1 MLRLNKYLSEAGVC
15 SRREADRLIE
25 QGRVKVDGTPA
36 TVGMQVD
43 EHAQITVDGK
53 AVGEK
58 KQKTILIAVNK
69 PRGIVCSEAHQGNDT
84 NIIEFLQYPKRITY
98 MGRLDKDS
106 EGLLLMTNRG
116 DLINEMMR
124 AAHYHEKEYEVVVD
138 RPFTDRFL
146 NDLAAGV
153 YLKELDVTTRPCQV
167 QRLGKRKF
175 SIVLTQGLNRQIR
188 RMCGELGYH
197 VQELKRTRIMNIRLG
212 HLKTGTWRNV
222 TEEELQE
229 LLYLLEESGA
239 EAAEAAETEAK
250 SLKAKYEDSLK
261 NAHDE
266 SISILNK
273 AKINARA
280 EYDRIVGEAD
290 GEAQKIVSKART
302 DMEQE
307 REQAL
312 KEVKTEIGDLI
323 ALAVDKVAGTKASAE
338 SDKELIDQ
346 FLSDVDADD
355 K

>member
-1 MLRLNKYLSEAGVC
+1 
-15 SRREADRLIE
+15 
-25 QGRVKVDGTPA
+25 
-36 TVGMQVD
+36 
-43 EHAQITVDGK
+43 
-53 AVGEK
+53 
-58 KQKTILIAVNK
+58 
-69 PRGIVCSEAHQGNDT
+69 
-84 NIIEFLQYPKRITY
+84 

-153 YLKELDVTTRPCQV
+153 YLKELDVTTRPCQI

-175 SIVLTQGLNRQIR
+175 SIILTQGLNRQIR

-239 EAAEAAETEAK
+239 EAAEAAETEG
-250 SLKAKYEDSLK
+250 
-261 NAHDE
+261 
-266 SISILNK
+266 
-273 AKINARA
+273 A
-280 EYDRIVGEAD
+280 E
-290 GEAQKIVSKART
+290 
-302 DMEQE
+302 
-307 REQAL
+307 
-312 KEVKTEIGDLI
+312 
-323 ALAVDKVAGTKASAE
+323 
-338 SDKELIDQ
+338 
-346 FLSDVDADD
+346 
-355 K
+355 

>member
-188 RMCGELGYH
+188 RMCGELG
-197 VQELKRTRIMNIRLG
+197 
-212 HLKTGTWRNV
+212 
-222 TEEELQE
+222 
-229 LLYLLEESGA
+229 SCAGA
-239 EAAEAAETEAK
+239 EADPDHEYPSGT
-250 SLKAKYEDSLK
+250 LEDRHLEK
-261 NAHDE
+261 C
-266 SISILNK
+266 
-273 AKINARA
+273 
-280 EYDRIVGEAD
+280 DRGRTAGASVSAGRVRGRSSRGSRD
-290 GEAQKIVSKART
+290 GRSRIRWTRLPV
-302 DMEQE
+302 
-307 REQAL
+307 
-312 KEVKTEIGDLI
+312 
-323 ALAVDKVAGTKASAE
+323 
-338 SDKELIDQ
+338 
-346 FLSDVDADD
+346 
-355 K
+355 

>member
-1 MLRLNKYLSEAGVC
+1 MEKVRLQKIIADSGYC
-15 SRREADRLIE
+15 SRRKAEEYIE
-25 QGRVKVDGTPA
+25 QGCVKVNGRPVSLGDKADPKNDIV
-36 TVGMQVD
+36 TVN
-43 EHAQITVDGK
+43 
-53 AVGEK
+53 GEK
-58 KQKTILIAVNK
+58 IASLGTQLRYIKLYK
-69 PRGIVCSEAHQGNDT
+69 PRGYVTTMADTHGRKIVTDLLDDIDERV
-84 NIIEFLQYPKRITY
+84 YPV
-98 MGRLDKDS
+98 GRLDKDS

-239 EAAEAAETEAK
+239 EAAEAAETEG
-250 SLKAKYEDSLK
+250 
-261 NAHDE
+261 
-266 SISILNK
+266 
-273 AKINARA
+273 A
-280 EYDRIVGEAD
+280 E
-290 GEAQKIVSKART
+290 
-302 DMEQE
+302 
-307 REQAL
+307 
-312 KEVKTEIGDLI
+312 
-323 ALAVDKVAGTKASAE
+323 
-338 SDKELIDQ
+338 
-346 FLSDVDADD
+346 
-355 K
+355 